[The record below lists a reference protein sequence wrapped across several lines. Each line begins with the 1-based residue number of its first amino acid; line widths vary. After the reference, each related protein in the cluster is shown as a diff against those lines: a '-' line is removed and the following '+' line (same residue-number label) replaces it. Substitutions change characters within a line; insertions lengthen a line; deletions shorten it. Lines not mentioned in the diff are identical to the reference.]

1 MSWEKNSFNNFN
13 FEDSNLK
20 NITKTNIAEDA
31 EETQKKKRIEQLE
44 NEVVLLYDIINNL
57 NQPEKKYTKSH
68 SIDLFHLGKKN

>member
-31 EETQKKKRIEQLE
+31 EET
-44 NEVVLLYDIINNL
+44 
-57 NQPEKKYTKSH
+57 
-68 SIDLFHLGKKN
+68 